1 MTSWP
6 HFCFGYL
13 HRMKNTFTPLR
24 RSIWAL
30 GLLALTASQLSAATL
45 ARWTPVST
53 ALPRGVD
60 YDQGTDTPVADEVEA
75 NIVVSTLVRERPGTF
90 TNEGVNWPGL
100 AENSFDVDSGFTTF
114 TITPDNGF
122 AVNFDELTYS
132 ASTFGGADAAGYT
145 VSIRSSLDDFAA
157 NVTTQDFTASAPNLV
172 FDISSLQGV
181 QEAITFRVYAVNNN
195 PTPPTNSFFDLRGSN
210 TDNTLGLLVS
220 GDVVPIPE
228 PSSLLL
234 CGLAG
239 LGLTVRRKR

>member
-75 NIVVSTLVRERPGTF
+75 NIVVSTLVRERPAF
-90 TNEGVNWPGL
+90 TNTGVNWPGL

-132 ASTFGGADAAGYT
+132 ASTFGGAGVAGYT
-145 VSIRSSLDDFAA
+145 VSIRSSLDNFAT
-157 NVTTQDFTASAPNLV
+157 NVTTQDFTDSSPNLV

-195 PTPPTNSFFDLRGSN
+195 PTPPANSFFDLRGSN